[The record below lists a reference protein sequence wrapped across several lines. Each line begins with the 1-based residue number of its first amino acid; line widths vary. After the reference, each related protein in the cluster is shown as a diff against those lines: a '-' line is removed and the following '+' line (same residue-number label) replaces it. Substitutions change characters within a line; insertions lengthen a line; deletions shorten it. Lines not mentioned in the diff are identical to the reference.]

1 VRALIAMAALAA
13 MALGGCQTL
22 PPPASLPALQ
32 LAPAAFGAE
41 LSLAQRLTVTDAPD
55 DPAGAVS
62 ERELDTLLQ
71 VDARQLQLAGLA
83 LGQRVLTL
91 RWDGREL
98 NVQRHPMLP
107 AAVDPARVLR
117 DIALVF
123 APLAALQ
130 AALPP
135 GWTLDEAEQVRTLR
149 QAGEPRLTVRYLQG
163 RARVEIDNRAEHYQ
177 LRIESRPLEGG

>member
-1 VRALIAMAALAA
+1 MLLAGLLLA
-13 MALGGCQTL
+13 GCQTL
-22 PPPASLPALQ
+22 PPPATLPPLQ
-32 LAPAAFGAE
+32 LPPAAFGAP
-41 LSLAQRLTVTDAPD
+41 LQLAQRLTVTEAPA
-55 DPAGAVS
+55 DPDGAAS
-62 ERELDTLLQ
+62 ERQLDTLLQ
-71 VDARQLQLAGLA
+71 LDAQHLQLAALA

-107 AAVDPARVLR
+107 AVVDPARVLR

-135 GWTLDEAEQVRTLR
+135 GWTLDETPTERTLR
-149 QAGEPRLTVRYLQG
+149 QAGELRLTVRYLDG
-163 RARVEIDNRAEHYQ
+163 RARVDIDNRAERYQ

>member
-1 VRALIAMAALAA
+1 MLLAGLLLA
-13 MALGGCQTL
+13 GCQTL
-22 PPPASLPALQ
+22 PPPATLPALQ
-32 LAPAAFGAE
+32 LAPAEFGAE
-41 LSLAQRLTVTDAPD
+41 LSLAQRLTVTDAPAEPD
-55 DPAGAVS
+55 GALVA
-62 ERELDTLLQ
+62 LLQ

-98 NVQRHPMLP
+98 AVQRHPMLP

-123 APLAALQ
+123 APLPALR
-130 AALPP
+130 AALPD
-135 GWTLDEAEQVRTLR
+135 GWTLDEANGQRTLR
-149 QAGEPRLTVRYLQG
+149 QAGAPRLTVRYLDG
-163 RARVEIDNRAEHYQ
+163 RARVEIDNHAERYR

>member
-1 VRALIAMAALAA
+1 MLLAGLLLAA
-13 MALGGCQTL
+13 CQTL
-22 PPPASLPALQ
+22 PPPATLPALQ
-32 LAPAAFGAE
+32 LAPSDFGAN
-41 LSLAQRLTVTDAPD
+41 LQLAQRLTVTDAPD
-55 DPAGAVS
+55 DPDGAIT
-62 ERELDTLLQ
+62 ERQLDTLLQ
-71 VDARQLQLAGLA
+71 VDAQQLQLAGLA

-98 NVQRHPMLP
+98 AVQRHPMLP

-135 GWTLDEAEQVRTLR
+135 GWTLDEARNERVLR
-149 QAGEPRLTVRYLQG
+149 QAGETRLTVRYLDG
-163 RARVEIDNRAEHYQ
+163 RARVEIDNRAERYQ

>member
-1 VRALIAMAALAA
+1 MRPLILLAALLLAA
-13 MALGGCQTL
+13 CQTL
-22 PPPASLPALQ
+22 PPPARMPALQ
-32 LAPAAFGAE
+32 IAPAAFGAE

-55 DPAGAVS
+55 DPDGAVT
-62 ERELDTLLQ
+62 ERQLDSLLQ
-71 VDARQLQLAGLA
+71 VDAQRLQLAGLA

-91 RWDGREL
+91 QWDGREL
-98 NVQRHPMLP
+98 QVRRHPLLP

-123 APLAALQ
+123 APLPALR
-130 AALPP
+130 AALPE
-135 GWTLDEAEQVRTLR
+135 GWTLDEAGHERQLR
-149 QAGEPRLTVRYLQG
+149 QAGELRLTVRYLDG

>member
-1 VRALIAMAALAA
+1 MRPLILLASLLLAA
-13 MALGGCQTL
+13 CQTL
-22 PPPASLPALQ
+22 PPPAALPPLQ

-55 DPAGAVS
+55 DPNGAVT
-62 ERELDTLLQ
+62 ERQLDTLLQ
-71 VDARQLQLAGLA
+71 VDAQQLLLAGLA
-83 LGQRVLTL
+83 VGQRVVTMP
-91 RWDGREL
+91 WDGREL
-98 NVQRHPMLP
+98 QVKRHPMLP

-123 APLAALQ
+123 APLPALQ
-130 AALPP
+130 AALPT
-135 GWTLDEAEQVRTLR
+135 GWTLDESRNERTLR
-149 QAGEPRLTVRYLQG
+149 QAGEARLTVRYLDG

>member
-1 VRALIAMAALAA
+1 MRPLILLTALLLSA
-13 MALGGCQTL
+13 CQTL
-22 PPPASLPALQ
+22 PPPAALPPLQ

-55 DPAGAVS
+55 DPNGAVT
-62 ERELDTLLQ
+62 ERQLDTLLQ
-71 VDARQLQLAGLA
+71 VDAQQLQLAGLA
-83 LGQRVLTL
+83 FGQRVLTL
-91 RWDGREL
+91 NWDGHEL
-98 NVQRHPMLP
+98 KVQRHPMLP

-123 APLAALQ
+123 APLPALQ
-130 AALPP
+130 AALPAS
-135 GWTLDEAEQVRTLR
+135 WTVDESGNERTLR
-149 QAGEPRLTVRYLQG
+149 QSGETRLTVRYLDG

>member
-1 VRALIAMAALAA
+1 MWLAGLLLAA
-13 MALGGCQTL
+13 CQTL
-22 PPPASLPALQ
+22 PPPATLPPLQ

-41 LSLAQRLTVTDAPD
+41 LSLAQRLTVTEAPD
-55 DPAGAVS
+55 DPAGAVT
-62 ERELDTLLQ
+62 ERQLDTLLQ
-71 VDARQLQLAGLA
+71 VDAAQLQLAGLA

-91 RWDGREL
+91 RWDGRTL
-98 NVQRHPMLP
+98 AVQRHPLLP

-123 APLAALQ
+123 APLPALQ
-130 AALPP
+130 AALPA
-135 GWTLDEAEQVRTLR
+135 GWTLDEAGNERVLR
-149 QAGEPRLTVRYLQG
+149 QAGEARLTVRYLDG